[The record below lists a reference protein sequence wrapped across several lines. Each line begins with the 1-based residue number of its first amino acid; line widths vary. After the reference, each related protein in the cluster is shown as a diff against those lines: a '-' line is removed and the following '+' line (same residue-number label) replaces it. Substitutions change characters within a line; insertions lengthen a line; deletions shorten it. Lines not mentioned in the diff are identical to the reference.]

1 MALRLLVADDNQ
13 DTANTLASLLTRE
26 GFEVRAAYDGRTA
39 LETAMS
45 FRPDVLILDIRM
57 PSIDGLQLAHRLRGM
72 PEFQGKLFIAHSGF
86 SEQDDLDQAS
96 RADFDEYLVKPLAW
110 TTLMTILNE
119 ASERLGK

>member
-1 MALRLLVADDNQ
+1 MGLRLLVADDNQ
-13 DTANTLASLLTRE
+13 DTANSLARLLTHE
-26 GFEVRAAYDGRTA
+26 GFEVQVAFDGRTA
-39 LETAMS
+39 LDTAMV

-86 SEQDDLDQAS
+86 SEQEDLDQAS
-96 RADFDEYLVKPLAW
+96 RADFDEYLVKPFSW

-119 ASERLGK
+119 ATERLGK